1 MRERRSHR
9 PAARPRLGASTRPT
23 RSDVLLASALLVG
36 AVVVTLF
43 VEAGPPYR
51 ETDALGFALPVAGA
65 LGFLWRTRAPMAVL
79 VFEGVVLSVNAGAGY
94 SVVFVQWTAWVAVFA
109 FHSLDE
115 RWLPGLLLT
124 LAAVAG
130 WAVFDHCVPEATD
143 LAGVVMCLFLSTTAG
158 IAARNRRKV
167 VLMEERVRLARELH
181 DSLGHTVNVMVMQ
194 AGVGRQVPSFGGE
207 ALGHIEEL
215 GRGALDELD
224 RLLHVL
230 DPSTE
235 LDTLAARVRAAGRE
249 LTLDAGDVPL
259 TTNGYRIVQEAVTNA
274 LRHTAEG
281 RISVV
286 IGRTGTGVRIEVTNE
301 GRFAEPVPGRGLA
314 NMRARAEAER
324 GVLTAGPT
332 PHGFRVRAVL
342 PA

>member
-1 MRERRSHR
+1 MLITL
-9 PAARPRLGASTRPT
+9 A
-23 RSDVLLASALLVG
+23 LLAGAVAVTLLVE
-36 AVVVTLF
+36 T
-43 VEAGPPYR
+43 GPLYR
-51 ETDALGFALPVAGA
+51 RPDALGFALPVVAA
-65 LGFLWRTRAPMAVL
+65 LGFLWRTRAPMALL
-79 VFEGVVLSVNAGAGY
+79 VFEGVVLSVNAAAGY

-109 FHSLDE
+109 FHSLDR
-115 RWLPGLLLT
+115 RWTAGGLLT
-124 LAAVAG
+124 LAAVGG
-130 WAVFDHCVPEATD
+130 WAVFDHCPPAATD
-143 LAGVVMCLFLSTTAG
+143 LAGVAMCLVLSTTAG
-158 IAARNRRKV
+158 VAARNRRAV

-194 AGVGRQVPSFGGE
+194 AGAGRRVPAFGE
-207 ALGHIEEL
+207 QALGHIEEL

-249 LTLDAGDVPL
+249 LVLDAGGVPL

-286 IGRTGTGVRIEVTNE
+286 VGRRGGGVEIQVTNE
-301 GRFAEPVPGRGLA
+301 GRFGEPVPGRGLA
-314 NMRARAEAER
+314 NMRARAEAEH
-324 GVLTAGPT
+324 GTLQAGPT
-332 PHGFRVRAVL
+332 PGGFLVRAVL